1 MNAPAAPPSEPSAP
15 PEATS
20 DKEPF
25 DPTRPFTYEK
35 REVFA
40 QAMARGMTPVQAG
53 VIAGYSKWRRCSYKA
68 WANPDMQARVAA
80 IIHSRARGGSN
91 DLAHV
96 IDELIRL
103 VAAAEA
109 LNTAPA
115 LREARGMLA
124 EAAKLKG
131 RLPETPMVAP
141 PLAALPAPAWP
152 AEDDGVVLEFGLSDE
167 AWLAKYAPKS

>member
-1 MNAPAAPPSEPSAP
+1 MDAPTLSQPQPKSQRKPRTKAG
-15 PEATS
+15 
-20 DKEPF
+20 PF

-115 LREARGMLA
+115 LREARAMLA

-131 RLPETPMVAP
+131 RLPETPILAP
-141 PLAALPAPAWP
+141 PLAALPAPARP

-167 AWLAKYAPKS
+167 AWLAKYAPKP